1 MLVEVTGLPI
11 TTSALA
17 GPYGVVR
24 QSVGTKGWLL
34 QWLPQAG
41 GLGHGVP
48 ATFAALD
55 VEAAVDVDVEV
66 VVAPSEVAESVVAGG
81 FSAGGVC

>member
-1 MLVEVTGLPI
+1 
-11 TTSALA
+11 
-17 GPYGVVR
+17 VVR

-41 GLGHGVP
+41 GFGHGVP
-48 ATFAALD
+48 ATWVA
-55 VEAAVDVDVEV
+55 VEVEVDVEV
-66 VVAPSEVAESVVAGG
+66 VEVAVELSEVADGMVDDVVELSEVAASVVAAGG